1 MAYKMSKV
9 VFVVFLFYIGWFL
22 DVFYAIPNLSLILG
36 SGMIILLILSIMLS
50 SKKASLVITCP
61 VYIWLIFV
69 LYVLISGVFVAKYTN
84 HLINS
89 IFTYVQT
96 LALIIYIVNI
106 SVNEKNNKFFLK
118 SYTVYSMTLMV
129 TMLFWGYIGVDGRSR
144 LSASSNANGDALA
157 LLYGI
162 FCILILF
169 NSKKMS
175 RFILLMG
182 MIGLYIYSILLTG
195 SRKAFLAAMVLILL
209 WFVFIFKNYWMGYSS
224 KNKILSIFILFVI
237 LATLMIIFIPD
248 FLEST
253 TYMRLT
259 GKGYSLFGD
268 ETRSG
273 MYKEAYNFFYNNP
286 FFGIGFDHFRLL
298 SSYGVYSHSTY
309 AEIISTTGIIG
320 TIIYFSAYFSIIYNL
335 IKIYIK
341 KKGNDISII
350 SLQYLVLMLVML
362 ALGFGVIHFY
372 RINDSIM
379 FALIISFYYTEK
391 TNLLKSKKNRYD
403 KSLLLECSK

>member
-1 MAYKMSKV
+1 MIYKLSKIMYI
-9 VFVVFLFYIGWFL
+9 VFLFYIGWFL
-22 DVFYAIPNLSLILG
+22 DVFFVMPKMSLFLG
-36 SGMIILLILSIMLS
+36 SGMIILLILSMMLS
-50 SKKASLVITCP
+50 SKKTSLVIASP

-69 LYVLISGVFVAKYTN
+69 LYVLISGFFITKYTN

-96 LALIIYIVNI
+96 LALIIYIINI
-106 SVNEKNNKFFLK
+106 SANEKDNKFFLK
-118 SYTVYSMTLMV
+118 SYAVYSMTLMV
-129 TMLFWGYIGVDGRSR
+129 TMLFWGHTGVDGRLR
-144 LSASSNANGDALA
+144 LSVSSNPNGDALV

-169 NSKKMS
+169 NSKKIS
-175 RFILLMG
+175 RFIFLMG
-182 MIGLYIYSILLTG
+182 IAGLYIYTILLTG
-195 SRKAFLAAMVLILL
+195 SRKAFLAAVLLIIL
-209 WFVFIFKNYWMGYSS
+209 WFVLVFRRYWTGYSS

-237 LATLMIIFIPD
+237 LTTLMIIFIPE

-259 GKGYSLFGD
+259 GKGYSLFGN
-268 ETRSG
+268 EARSG
-273 MYKEAYNFFYNNP
+273 MYKEALNFFYNNP

-320 TIIYFSAYFSIIYNL
+320 ALIYFSAYFLIVYNL

-341 KKGNDISII
+341 KKGNNISII

-379 FALIISFYYTEK
+379 FAFMISFYYTEK
-391 TNLLKSKKNRYD
+391 TNLLKSKKIRHNEFIPYRI
-403 KSLLLECSK
+403 